1 MNNTTT
7 KTKQTI
13 DVRKLVFTALLSAMA
28 VVLMKFLAFKIPI
41 MPGFISFDFSECSGG
56 AGFFNYGAGLRSSGV
71 PYKESGRVP
80 SCRLHDWRRRR
91 GFELYSWLSA
101 GNPCG
106 AYREQDRA
114 FHKACGSGMPCGRCI
129 YGAGRRCDQLFHRI
143 SAVHPQLCRWKPS
156 SECIR
161 RYGRALIRSS
171 SVWWYSICRSL
182 L

>member
-41 MPGFISFDFSECSGG
+41 MPGFISFDFSDVPAVLASLTMGPVSGVAVCLIKNLG
-56 AGFFNYGAGLRSSGV
+56 GFLLAGSMTGGVGEVSNFILGCLLVIPAGLIANRTGHSMKHVVLAALRALYLWRWSALRPTISS
-71 PYKESGRVP
+71 YI
-80 SCRLHDWRRRR
+80 
-91 GFELYSWLSA
+91 
-101 GNPCG
+101 
-106 AYREQDRA
+106 
-114 FHKACGSGMPCGRCI
+114 RCT
-129 YGAGRRCDQLFHRI
+129 
-143 SAVHPQLCRWKPS
+143 PQLCRWKPS